1 MYSRIQAALLPVIAQ
16 EIRTHAGFQKIPE
29 KEIATCAPVST
40 EGEVKAGE
48 DTAELRFQF
57 IFFFWRKN
65 KMFLQN
71 FHVTWGGCAF
81 TEGLEWHQAGESSV
95 FNNIDHELG
104 SL

>member
-1 MYSRIQAALLPVIAQ
+1 MKCVNHMYSRIQAALLPVIAQ

-57 IFFFWRKN
+57 SFFFLKKKQDVFTKFPCDLRR
-65 KMFLQN
+65 LCLYRRTR
-71 FHVTWGGCAF
+71 VTSGW
-81 TEGLEWHQAGESSV
+81 
-95 FNNIDHELG
+95 
-104 SL
+104 